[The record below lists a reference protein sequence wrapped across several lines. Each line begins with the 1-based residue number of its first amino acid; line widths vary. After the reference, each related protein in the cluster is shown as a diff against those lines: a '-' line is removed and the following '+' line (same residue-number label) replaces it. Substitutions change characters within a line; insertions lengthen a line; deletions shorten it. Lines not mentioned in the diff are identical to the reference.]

1 MRALLSSIL
10 IILFSAGCANI
21 QSPPG
26 GEGDKTAPYVEITN
40 PQDGTTNFDGD
51 EIEIEFDDY
60 MNRSKVLENLRITPE
75 VKAEYDWNAT
85 TLSIEFTEP
94 LKENTTYAIN
104 IGTDYSDYYNN
115 SPEKA
120 FSMIFS
126 TGSKLDSGS
135 ISGKLSA
142 EDTKGKFLFL
152 YKLKDGE
159 FPDIVEDEPDYFV
172 NTGSSGDFR
181 FVALK
186 PGTYRLIAI
195 DDKFQ
200 NRIYDDEVDAYGTA
214 LNDYTLTEDSLSISN
229 IQVFLGP
236 KNDFT
241 PPKLISANSS
251 YAGTAN
257 ILFDESLDYN
267 TLNRENFLLFD
278 GENKLEVLNIGF
290 QEQNTSEVLIVYD
303 NNLIGKTLTLKVK
316 NLADSTGNVI
326 ADTTSSIEFVVD
338 SLFNDNEFIIEKTN
352 LTDSTKS
359 NISPLLDITTEKKFF
374 YLKFNKIPDESS
386 LQGKAK
392 IIDGDSSF
400 ALELY
405 STNLSE
411 YYFKSERK
419 LPENKELKIEL
430 NTSEIKDIWGM
441 NLAKDTLYSTKYKTG
456 FLPRYSKLA
465 GKIENKGSCNSS
477 LVVEAQNITD
487 NTNYKTI
494 VSDSTWSFD
503 EVTAGKYIFTVYCD
517 VNKDNE
523 YSFGN
528 LDPFEFREPY
538 SKSKEYKVEENWE
551 YNEIILILNE

>member
-1 MRALLSSIL
+1 MRALLSTIL
-10 IILFSAGCANI
+10 ILLFSAGCANI

-40 PQDGTTNFDGD
+40 PQDGTTNFNGD

-75 VKAEYDWNAT
+75 VKAKYDWNAT

-126 TGSKLDSGS
+126 TGDKLDSGS
-135 ISGKLSA
+135 IAGKLSA

-152 YKLKDGE
+152 YKLEEGE
-159 FPDIVEDEPDYFV
+159 FPNIFEDEPDYFV

-214 LNDYTLTEDSLSISN
+214 LSEYTLTEDSLSISN

-241 PPKLISANSS
+241 PPKLINANSS

-359 NISPLLDITTEKKFF
+359 NVSPLLDITTEKKFF

-441 NLAKDTLYSTKYKTG
+441 NLAKDTLYSTKFKTG

-528 LDPFEFREPY
+528 LVPFEFREPY

>member
-1 MRALLSSIL
+1 MRALLSTIL

-152 YKLKDGE
+152 YKLESGE
-159 FPDIVEDEPDYFV
+159 FPDIFEDEPDYFV
-172 NTGSSGDFR
+172 NTGSSGEFR

-214 LNDYTLTEDSLSISN
+214 LSDYTLTEESLSISN

-236 KNDFT
+236 KNDVT
-241 PPKLISANSS
+241 PPNLISANSS

-267 TLNRENFLLFD
+267 TLRKENFLLFD
-278 GENKLEVLNIGF
+278 GEQELEIMNIGF
-290 QEQNTSEVLIVYD
+290 QEQNTAEVLIVYD
-303 NNLIGKTLTLKVK
+303 KNLIGKTLTLKVE
-316 NLADSTGNVI
+316 NLTDSTGNVI
-326 ADTTSSIEFVVD
+326 ADTASSIEFVVD
-338 SLFNDNEFIIEKTN
+338 SLFNENEFAIENTN
-352 LTDSTKS
+352 LTDSTK
-359 NISPLLDITTEKKFF
+359 NNVSPLLDSTTDKKFYF
-374 YLKFNKIPDESS
+374 IKFNKIPDESS
-386 LQGKAK
+386 LQG
-392 IIDGDSSF
+392 ITRVINGDSIIS
-400 ALELY
+400 LELY

-411 YYFKSERK
+411 YYFKSDSK
-419 LPENKELKIEL
+419 LPENKELKIEF

-441 NLAKDTLYSTKYKTG
+441 NLTKDTLYSTNFKTG

-465 GKIENKGSCNSS
+465 GKIENQGSCNTNII
-477 LVVEAQNITD
+477 VEAKNITD
-487 NTNYKTI
+487 QSSYKTQ

-503 EVTAGKYIFTVYCD
+503 KVTAGKYIFTVYCD
-517 VNKDNE
+517 TNNDNE
-523 YSFGN
+523 YSFGS
-528 LDPFEFREPY
+528 LKPFAFREPY

-551 YNEIILILNE
+551 YNDIILNLDE

>member
-1 MRALLSSIL
+1 MRALLSTIL

-85 TLSIEFTEP
+85 TLSIEFIEP

-152 YKLKDGE
+152 YKLESGE
-159 FPDIVEDEPDYFV
+159 FPDIFEDEPDYFV
-172 NTGSSGDFR
+172 NTGSSGEFR

-214 LNDYTLTEDSLSISN
+214 LSDYTLTEESLSISN

-236 KNDFT
+236 KNDVT
-241 PPKLISANSS
+241 PPNLISANSS

-267 TLNRENFLLFD
+267 TLKKENFLLFD
-278 GENKLEVLNIGF
+278 GEQELEIMNIGF
-290 QEQNTSEVLIVYD
+290 QEQNTAEVLIVYD
-303 NNLIGKTLTLKVK
+303 KNLIGKILTLKVE
-316 NLADSTGNVI
+316 NLTDSTGNVI
-326 ADTTSSIEFVVD
+326 ADTASSIEFVVD
-338 SLFNDNEFIIEKTN
+338 SLFNENEFAIENTN
-352 LTDSTKS
+352 LTDSTK
-359 NISPLLDITTEKKFF
+359 NNVSPLLDSTTDKKFYF
-374 YLKFNKIPDESS
+374 IKFNKIPDESS
-386 LQGKAK
+386 LQG
-392 IIDGDSSF
+392 ITRVINGDSIIS
-400 ALELY
+400 LELY

-411 YYFKSERK
+411 YYFKSDSK
-419 LPENKELKIEL
+419 LPENKELKIEF

-441 NLAKDTLYSTKYKTG
+441 NLTKDTLYSTNFKTG

-465 GKIENKGSCNSS
+465 GKIENQGSCNSNII
-477 LVVEAQNITD
+477 VEAKNITD
-487 NTNYKTI
+487 QSSYKTQ

-503 EVTAGKYIFTVYCD
+503 KVTAGKYIFTVYCD
-517 VNKDNE
+517 INNDNE
-523 YSFGN
+523 YSFGS
-528 LDPFEFREPY
+528 LDPFAFREPY

-551 YNEIILILNE
+551 YNDIILNLDE

>member
-10 IILFSAGCANI
+10 LILFASGCANI

-152 YKLKDGE
+152 YKLENGE
-159 FPDIVEDEPDYFV
+159 FPDIFEDEPDYFV
-172 NTGSSGDFR
+172 NTGSSGEFR

-214 LNDYTLTEDSLSISN
+214 LSDYTLTEESLSISN

-236 KNDFT
+236 KNDVT
-241 PPKLISANSS
+241 PPNLISANSS

-267 TLNRENFLLFD
+267 TLKKENFLLFD
-278 GENKLEVLNIGF
+278 GEQELEIMNIGF
-290 QEQNTSEVLIVYD
+290 QEQNTAEVLIVYD
-303 NNLIGKTLTLKVK
+303 KNLIGKTLTLKVE
-316 NLADSTGNVI
+316 NLTDSTGNVI
-326 ADTTSSIEFVVD
+326 ADTASSIEFVVD
-338 SLFNDNEFIIEKTN
+338 SLFNENEFAIENTN
-352 LTDSTKS
+352 LTDSTK
-359 NISPLLDITTEKKFF
+359 NNVSPLLDSTTDKKFYF
-374 YLKFNKIPDESS
+374 IKFNKIPDESS
-386 LQGKAK
+386 LHG
-392 IIDGDSSF
+392 ITRVINGDSIIS
-400 ALELY
+400 LELY

-411 YYFKSERK
+411 YYFKSDSK
-419 LPENKELKIEL
+419 LPENKELKIEF
-430 NTSEIKDIWGM
+430 NTSEIRDIWGM
-441 NLAKDTLYSTKYKTG
+441 NLTKDTLYSTTFKTG

-465 GKIENKGSCNSS
+465 GKIENQGSCNSN
-477 LVVEAQNITD
+477 LIVEAQNITD
-487 NTNYKTI
+487 QTKYKTI

-503 EVTAGKYIFTVYCD
+503 KVTAGKYIFTIYCD
-517 VNKDNE
+517 TNNDNE
-523 YSFGN
+523 YSFGS
-528 LDPFEFREPY
+528 LKPFAFREPY

-551 YNEIILILNE
+551 YNDIILNLDE

>member
-40 PQDGTTNFDGD
+40 PQDGTINFDSD

-126 TGSKLDSGS
+126 TGNKLDSGS

-159 FPDIVEDEPDYFV
+159 FPDIFKDEPDYFV
-172 NTGSSGDFR
+172 NTGSSGEFR

-186 PGTYRLIAI
+186 PGTYRLVAI

-214 LNDYTLTEDSLSISN
+214 LSDFTLTEDSLSISN

-241 PPKLISANSS
+241 PPKLISASS
-251 YAGTAN
+251 NYAGTAN

-267 TLNRENFLLFD
+267 TLKKENFLLFD
-278 GENKLEVLNIGF
+278 GEKKIELMNIGF
-290 QEQNTSEVLIVYD
+290 QEKNTSEVLIVYD
-303 NNLIGKTLTLKVK
+303 KNLIGKTLTLNVE
-316 NLADSTGNVI
+316 NLTDSTGNII
-326 ADTTSSIEFVVD
+326 ADSASSIEFVVD
-338 SLFNDNEFIIEKTN
+338 SLSNENEFAIEKTN
-352 LTDSTKS
+352 LMDSTK
-359 NISPLLDITTEKKFF
+359 NNVSPILDSIIDKKFYF
-374 YLKFNKIPDESS
+374 IKFNKIPDEST
-386 LQGKAK
+386 LKGIARV
-392 IIDGDSSF
+392 INGDSTIP
-400 ALELY
+400 LQLY
-405 STNLSE
+405 STNLNE
-411 YYFKSERK
+411 YYFTSDTKF
-419 LPENKELKIEL
+419 PENKELKIEF

-441 NLAKDTLYSTKYKTG
+441 KLAKDTLYSTKFKTG
-456 FLPRYSKLA
+456 FLPKYSKLG
-465 GKIENKGSCNSS
+465 GKIENQGSCSS
-477 LVVEAQNITD
+477 NLIVEAQNISDKTR
-487 NTNYKTI
+487 YKTI
-494 VSDSTWSFD
+494 VSDSTWSF
-503 EVTAGKYIFTVYCD
+503 EKVTAGKYIFTIYCD
-517 VNKDNE
+517 TNNDNE
-523 YSFGN
+523 YSFGS
-528 LDPFEFREPY
+528 LKPFAFREPY

-551 YNEIILILNE
+551 YNDIILNLDE